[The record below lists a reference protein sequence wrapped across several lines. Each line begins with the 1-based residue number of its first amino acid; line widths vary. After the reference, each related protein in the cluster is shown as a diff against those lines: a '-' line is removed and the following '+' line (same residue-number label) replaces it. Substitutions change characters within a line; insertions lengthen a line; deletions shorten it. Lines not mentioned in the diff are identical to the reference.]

1 MRTLKRNQQTI
12 KYALYLGREEIIEDG
27 YRTGQYRNS
36 YSDPVTMKAYVTAN
50 KGEAQAEAFGTSL
63 NYSRILYTDDV
74 NCPIDENSILW
85 INGKAIQDYVV
96 VRKAKS
102 LNSIAY
108 AIKEIDV
115 SETT

>member
-27 YRTGQYRNS
+27 YRTGQYRNA
-36 YSDPVTMKAYVTAN
+36 YTEPIEMKAYVTAN
-50 KGEAQAEAFGTSL
+50 KGEAQTEAFGTDL
-63 NYSRILYTDDV
+63 NYTRTIYTDDI
-74 NCPIDENSILW
+74 NCPIDENSIIW
-85 INGKAIQDYVV
+85 VNGNEMYDHIV

-115 SETT
+115 SEAV